1 MWLITICYVL
11 KYRGVLM
18 TLFITGMLVGSFTT
32 LVIMS
37 LLIISKKG
45 DKTE

>member
-1 MWLITICYVL
+1 
-11 KYRGVLM
+11 M